1 MSKTSCKTAQ
11 KLEICPPKVDHLPA
25 DQKVEEL
32 MKCIVCTQPSPHV
45 KYGYALCGS
54 CANFYRY
61 HIRTKKKESDFEKCA
76 NKGKCVSDPSAI
88 RDCYQCIWTKFQE
101 IEKKKEEFSP
111 KCMICLD
118 KRKVG
123 LHLGVI
129 TCPKCYELFR
139 RQHSNKKLQKC
150 CQPKCAVKSKCKKC
164 KLARCLELGMK
175 KPEREIDEEPEED
188 SGTKAGTS
196 GSRSKKTK
204 SRLQEEKKNKTKDR
218 MSKKNDKNSQK
229 LEISLPDVDDLPVDQ
244 KVEESMKC
252 LICTEPSPHVKF
264 GYALCR
270 SCSNFYRYHIRTKKK
285 ESDFKRCTKKGKCV
299 SDPLAIRNCYRC
311 IWNKFQAIEE
321 KKEEMSLGCMVCL
334 RKWKVGLHLG
344 IIACRK
350 CNDFFRMHSNN
361 KKLLKYCKPK
371 CQDILK
377 CRKCRLGK
385 CFKLGMKIDKKEPE
399 REIEGEV
406 EEDSG
411 NQSRT
416 SGSRSKKTKSKLQ
429 EKKKNK
435 TKAPPAKKKKNIQD
449 PEDSED
455 EQSDQEPPQE
465 EENSDADDEQGS
477 EDNDFDE
484 FEKRQYND
492 DFMDDFDVPIA
503 PTQQIKKPQ
512 RIDFGDDSD
521 DDFDPPAIK
530 IQNIQQ
536 PRNLESESPES
547 DSDDR
552 VPIPKVPLFGS
563 SDSDKGEDSPA
574 GEKQEEDSGSSC
586 SDTHSSE
593 SDSSDEESEPEIR
606 ENEEEFV
613 GLTREELENIKA
625 EFQSLPKKVRFL
637 DEIEA
642 EFVRRRQGTSGFS
655 KVSNSENLEASG
667 LEPSGP
673 SGGEEIQEGSRSQ
686 NGQVPKG
693 SDTERSQEGHKGL
706 SMDANDIDYDQFD
719 DRDKQEYLDRLK
731 LIKESS
737 GEQDDLSRASEDPE
751 DPFAV
756 SSDGQLEDVSY
767 PEQIQKTAGG
777 QDDHITAQKANEEQA
792 GHAEPTGIEEEP
804 KVGQET
810 SAIQEDVEA
819 DNQVNGIQEGQ
830 AVQDEISVIEEDP
843 NVRREA
849 SRIQE
854 NREADGQDSLVK
866 EASRILKNSEV
877 DDGNQTNG
885 IEVDQVDGQDDQ
897 LGPDNDQE
905 DQDAQDVHHGQED
918 GQDEG
923 QEDQDGHGGQE
934 HGQDDDQDGQD
945 NDPDNQGLEDVHN
958 DQDEGQE
965 DDQEHGQEKE
975 QNENF
980 PNIRSRKREYHIT
993 MEFPEDQPSI
1003 KRRRI
1008 KMESSEIYGEQ
1019 DHYRWIK
1026 WKMENFPEENQEKPE
1041 DVEELEEIGNP
1052 GTPLAHM
1059 ENVEYKTSAPIPE
1072 ENQEAP
1078 EIVEELEKIGKNP
1091 ETEGPPSPFEGI
1103 KIGLSDKM
1111 VFHNPGELTYTYDFS
1126 ITNNSKHR
1134 IAFMIKSNNTECLKT
1149 PNQLGS
1155 LNIGDRSRIQI
1166 RYNSNYSK
1174 LKDDKMVLEFVV
1186 FDGQL
1191 DEDIYY
1197 SFRDESKIWKKVIS
1211 IKFNE

>member
-1 MSKTSCKTAQ
+1 M
-11 KLEICPPKVDHLPA
+11 V
-25 DQKVEEL
+25 
-32 MKCIVCTQPSPHV
+32 
-45 KYGYALCGS
+45 
-54 CANFYRY
+54 
-61 HIRTKKKESDFEKCA
+61 
-76 NKGKCVSDPSAI
+76 
-88 RDCYQCIWTKFQE
+88 
-101 IEKKKEEFSP
+101 
-111 KCMICLD
+111 CLD

-123 LHLGVI
+123 LHLGAI

-175 KPEREIDEEPEED
+175 KPERDTEEVEED
-188 SGTKAGTS
+188 SRTQAGTS

-204 SRLQEEKKNKTKDR
+204 SRLQEEKKKKTKDR

-229 LEISLPDVDDLPVDQ
+229 LEISLPDVDDLPVNQ
-244 KVEESMKC
+244 KVEELMKC
-252 LICTEPSPHVKF
+252 LICTQPSPHVKF

-285 ESDFKRCTKKGKCV
+285 ESDFKRCAKKGQCV
-299 SDPLAIRNCYRC
+299 SDPLSIRDCYRC

-321 KKEEMSLGCMVCL
+321 KKEE
-334 RKWKVGLHLG
+334 K
-344 IIACRK
+344 
-350 CNDFFRMHSNN
+350 
-361 KKLLKYCKPK
+361 
-371 CQDILK
+371 
-377 CRKCRLGK
+377 
-385 CFKLGMKIDKKEPE
+385 PE

-830 AVQDEISVIEEDP
+830 AVQDEISRIEEDP
-843 NVRREA
+843 NIDQEA

-854 NREADGQDSLVK
+854 NGDADEQDSLVK
-866 EASRILKNSEV
+866 EASRILGNSEIA
-877 DDGNQTNG
+877 DENQANK
-885 IEVDQVDGQDDQ
+885 IQVDQVDGQDDQ
-897 LGPDNDQE
+897 LVPDNAQE
-905 DQDAQDVHHGQED
+905 DQNAQDVHHGQED
-918 GQDEG
+918 GQDKG
-923 QEDQDGHGGQE
+923 QEDQDGHGGHDQ
-934 HGQDDDQDGQD
+934 GQNDDQEGQD
-945 NDPDNQGLEDVHN
+945 NDPDNQGPQDDHN

-1026 WKMENFPEENQEKPE
+1026 WKMENFPEENQEQLE
-1041 DVEELEEIGNP
+1041 DVEELEETGNP

-1072 ENQEAP
+1072 EP
-1078 EIVEELEKIGKNP
+1078 EHGEELEEIGIQ
-1091 ETEGPPSPFEGI
+1091 ETKGQPSPFEGI

-1134 IAFMIKSNNTECLKT
+1134 IAFMIKSNNPECLKT

-1166 RYNSNYSK
+1166 RYNSSYSK